1 MLIVDIWR
9 ELTEISVANYGWELR
24 IPARDALGKLYHL
37 RRPQNPDSIVGYSFL
52 TLDKMGDDFRK
63 DLVLKGFKTSN
74 PKGFLIERDFV
85 HSSLGDDAILEF
97 FTTTKGY
104 RIKASLYDA
113 LKNLCSGD
121 YTDDI
126 LEFSEQGPVQL
137 LIAGNNFPMFKP
149 YYIVTSDDY
158 GIDFEGTVDGV
169 GRLNEDETYSITMTV
184 ENIYTGTTYSET
196 ITRDD
201 KLYNT
206 EHITFFTDNSLTY
219 CIDPGMLRITV
230 DDGESNPHGTIK
242 TRVCKF
248 GMTPAIG
255 VFPTDDSDYTF
266 YEGNDHSET
275 ISYIGEPTEL
285 LMPTTLGN
293 QPLTL
298 IGGYTFYK
306 TDVEKVIIPEGVE
319 TIE

>member
-1 MLIVDIWR
+1 MLTVDIWR

-52 TLDKMGDDFRK
+52 TNDKMGDDFRN

-104 RIKASLYDA
+104 RMKKSLHDA

-169 GRLNEDETYSITMTV
+169 GRLNPDDTYSITMTV
-184 ENIYTGTTYSET
+184 ENIYTGTTYTET

-206 EHITFFTDNSLTY
+206 EHITFFTDNVITY
-219 CIDPGMLRITV
+219 VVDPGMLRITV

-255 VFPTDDSDYTF
+255 VYPTYDSDYI
-266 YEGNDHSET
+266 YDYDEDHSET
-275 ISYIGEPTEL
+275 ISYIGDKTEL
-285 LMPTTLGN
+285 LIPEKLNEKTLTIVGAC
-293 QPLTL
+293 
-298 IGGYTFYK
+298 TFYK
-306 TDVEKVIIPEGVE
+306 TDIERVVIPEGVE